1 MDPKKKY
8 LLHVCCAPC
17 SPHPLRTLREQ
28 YEVTLYFYNP
38 NIHPEEEYQNSLAE
52 VRRLAA
58 LEALPLIVDDYHPE
72 KWLAEAAQ
80 WKDEPE
86 KGRRCEF
93 CIDGRLEATARLA
106 AALGISHFGAVLS
119 TSSRKDVKM
128 IHRLGNK
135 AAAIHK
141 DLLFDAADWKKQ
153 EGAKISVRISNQL
166 GFRRQD
172 YCGCI
177 YSKRGAE
184 ARRANRGV

>member
-1 MDPKKKY
+1 MDAKEKY

-28 YEVTLYFYNP
+28 FEVTLYFYNP
-38 NIHPEEEYQNSLAE
+38 NIHPETEYQNRLGE

-58 LEALPLIVDDYHPE
+58 LEAVPLIVGEYRAE
-72 KWLAEAAQ
+72 EWLAGAAG

-93 CIDGRLEATARLA
+93 CIGGRLDATARMA
-106 AALGISHFGAVLS
+106 AAAGISRFGAALS

-128 IHRLGNK
+128 INRLGNK
-135 AAAIHK
+135 AAAAHGGM
-141 DLLFDAADWKKQ
+141 LFDAADWKKR
-153 EGAKISVRISNQL
+153 EGAKISVRISSQL

-177 YSKRGAE
+177 FSKAGEE
-184 ARRANRGV
+184 ARRAARAV

>member
-1 MDPKKKY
+1 MDAKEKY

-38 NIHPEEEYQNSLAE
+38 NIHPEGEYQNRLGE

-58 LEALPLIVDDYHPE
+58 LEALPLIVDDYRPE
-72 KWLAEAAQ
+72 EWLAGAAPWQ
-80 WKDEPE
+80 DEPE

-93 CIDGRLEATARLA
+93 CIDGRLDATARLA
-106 AALGISHFGAVLS
+106 AALGIGRFGAVLS

-128 IHRLGNK
+128 INRLGNK
-135 AAAIHK
+135 AAAMHN

-153 EGAKISVRISNQL
+153 EGAKASVRISNQL

-177 YSKRGAE
+177 FSKCGAE
-184 ARRANRGV
+184 TRRNGRAV

>member
-1 MDPKKKY
+1 MDIKEKY

-17 SPHPLRTLREQ
+17 SPHPIRTLREQ

-38 NIHPEEEYQNSLAE
+38 NIHPETEYQNRLSE
-52 VRRLAA
+52 VRRLAE
-58 LEALPLIVDDYHPE
+58 LEALPLIVGEYRPGE
-72 KWLAEAAQ
+72 WLAGAAA

-86 KGRRCEF
+86 KGRRCEY
-93 CIDGRLEATARLA
+93 CIDGRLDA
-106 AALGISHFGAVLS
+106 AAWMAASLGIGRFGAVLS

-135 AAAIHK
+135 AAAAHG
-141 DLLFDAADWKKQ
+141 DLLFDAADWKKR
-153 EGAKISVRISNQL
+153 EGAKVSVRISNQL

-177 YSKRGAE
+177 YSKRGADAHRA
-184 ARRANRGV
+184 ARAV

>member
-1 MDPKKKY
+1 MDAKEKY

-17 SPHPLRTLREQ
+17 SPHPLRTLRQQ

-38 NIHPEEEYQNSLAE
+38 NIHPVEEYQNRLGE
-52 VRRLAA
+52 VQRLAA
-58 LEALPLIVDDYHPE
+58 LEALPLIVGEYRAE
-72 KWLAEAAQ
+72 EWLAGAAQ

-86 KGRRCEF
+86 KGLRCEF
-93 CIDGRLEATARLA
+93 CIDGRLDATARMA
-106 AALGISHFGAVLS
+106 AALGICRFGAVLS

-128 IHRLGNK
+128 VNRLGTQ
-135 AAAIHK
+135 AAASHG
-141 DLLFDAADWKKQ
+141 DMLFDAADWKKR

-177 YSKRGAE
+177 YSKRSAD
-184 ARRANRGV
+184 ARRAGHAV